1 MLSPPKEV
9 SPDPAFIAASAASQ
23 IVTNDHDSLADTWFD
38 QHGIEP
44 SGETAL
50 VAPPALKLVNR
61 FLDQL
66 LFNFLSIAKST
77 SLGALRP
84 AVSEVLKPKLAKGAI
99 NGAEQE
105 LHEYLGGGEDED
117 LLAFHTELEPSND
130 WDLELVWK
138 RTRLRCMVYSSLGD
152 MEEEDED
159 YYTEQE
165 QLDGPSGSNSNRFS
179 NNPGIVSPAVAIFLT
194 SILEYM
200 GEQVLIVAGQGA
212 YHRLRSKHERAEREG
227 TNTPLEIADR
237 VVVEEADMERVAL
250 DRTLGRLW
258 RGWKK
263 RIRSPTN
270 SISMTRSFSRE
281 SLNSP
286 AQVSRATSMTPEEVI
301 SEDVTSLA
309 TVLAEYEQASF
320 IPLPMTDDDVR
331 EIEIPGLAKQIE
343 EEEEKEPSADDELPM
358 KPRPKSVLAP
368 KSTEASAAGSA
379 LSPNSS
385 MRRNSLPHPAKTPYS
400 SPPIAEVP
408 SGEDGEAE
416 DAEEKEPVE
425 SVPAEKDANEPEI
438 VNEENATSDDHKGL
452 LAGVIATAA
461 AVSAAAVAGVG
472 AVAKGE
478 APQTALESSREET
491 DTEEDFTEEA
501 QIMTSSRVS
510 IGGMTPDEVKG
521 LSRQSSVRSPSVH
534 SLRLIDVPSA
544 KNSIGRSRNDSVD
557 AADHI
562 SNGRP
567 RVSRPSSINSPVL
580 DTQTPRIIS
589 PIARGA
595 SSSPVIRNASS
606 LSARQ
611 SARDSIFEL
620 EEKEAHEDE
629 SEPRTVV
636 PVDVAKSLRG
646 SDVDPSPP
654 SSQFTADS
662 RGAIPQ
668 TSPFVL
674 SAPPAARSL
683 RDAPTSHPSEPVIRQ
698 SSTPTTAKTP
708 GVEGGVPPLTPLR
721 EMMEG
726 AADTS
731 DEASS
736 VAPSNDAHSMSE
748 HGVPG
753 HASSDSTSTIS
764 KSRRVPEQERSIQ
777 PQIINPLRSS
787 PPRASGDEAAR
798 KNATEPK
805 SQRSLHTSGSGSSSN
820 SHKIKPVR
828 TSQESTST
836 VAEDKGRSFEQ
847 LIRSD
852 QTIQYT
858 LTPQNMRNIE
868 VSTPAEMALLN
879 LIFLKG
885 PESAVSTNVND
896 VQRPKTSRSHSSSVS
911 KLTGSQSQPPVETPK
926 AAQPFKAIPRPTS
939 NAGSR
944 LRANAPQPRDARVD
958 RDSIGDFA
966 EFIRSTGKWGS
977 SGLSRNSG

>member
-1 MLSPPKEV
+1 MAPPDFAGHVGRSSRSHSISSDRTSLTGFGSLLSPPKEV
-9 SPDPAFIAASAASQ
+9 TPDPAFIAASAASQ

-66 LFNFLSIAKST
+66 LFNFLSISKST

-117 LLAFHTELEPSND
+117 LLAFHSGLEPSHD

-165 QLDGPSGSNSNRFS
+165 QLDGPSGSNSNRYS
-179 NNPGIVSPAVAIFLT
+179 NTPGVVSPAVAIFLT

-200 GEQVLIVAGQGA
+200 GEQVLIVAGQAA

-227 TNTPLEIADR
+227 TDTPSEIADR

-281 SLNSP
+281 SLTSP
-286 AQVSRATSMTPEEVI
+286 PQGSRATSMTPEEII
-301 SEDVTSLA
+301 SEDITSLA

-331 EIEIPGLAKQIE
+331 EIEIPGLAKQIDD
-343 EEEEKEPSADDELPM
+343 EEEKDASADEQIPM
-358 KPRPKSVLAP
+358 KLRPMSMLAP
-368 KSTEASAAGSA
+368 KSTESSEAASTQP
-379 LSPNSS
+379 PNSR
-385 MRRNSLPHPAKTPYS
+385 MRRSSLPHPEKAPYS
-400 SPPIAEVP
+400 SPPIAELP

-416 DAEEKEPVE
+416 DVEEKEPVE
-425 SVPAEKDANEPEI
+425 SIATENGFNEPEVI
-438 VNEENATSDDHKGL
+438 KEEKATSDDHKGL
-452 LAGVIATAA
+452 VAGVIATAA
-461 AVSAAAVAGVG
+461 AVSAAAVAGVV

-478 APQTALESSREET
+478 APQTALESSKEET

-510 IGGMTPDEVKG
+510 IGGMTPDELKG

-534 SLRLIDVPSA
+534 SLRLIDVSSA
-544 KNSIGRSRNDSVD
+544 KNSTGRSRNDSVD
-557 AADHI
+557 AGDYI

-567 RVSRPSSINSPVL
+567 RVSSRPSSINSPVL
-580 DTQTPRIIS
+580 DTQSPRVVS
-589 PIARGA
+589 PVARGA
-595 SSSPVIRNASS
+595 NSSPVIRNGSS

-611 SARDSIFEL
+611 SARDSIIEL
-620 EEKEAHEDE
+620 EEKEAHEVE
-629 SEPRTVV
+629 SEPKTAV
-636 PVDVAKSLRG
+636 PADIARSLRG
-646 SDVDPSPP
+646 PDMDPGPT
-654 SSQFTADS
+654 SSHFTADS
-662 RGAIPQ
+662 KAATPQ
-668 TSPFVL
+668 NSTFIL

-683 RDAPTSHPSEPVIRQ
+683 RDAPTSHPSEHIIQQ
-698 SSTPTTAKTP
+698 SSTPTTARTP
-708 GVEGGVPPLTPLR
+708 GVDSGVPPLTPLR

-736 VAPSNDAHSMSE
+736 VAPSNDAQSMSE
-748 HGVPG
+748 YGVRG
-753 HASSDSTSTIS
+753 HASSDSTSTIP

-777 PQIINPLRSS
+777 PQIINSLRSS
-787 PPRASGDEAAR
+787 PPRPSRDEGAR
-798 KNATEPK
+798 KIATEPK

-868 VSTPAEMALLN
+868 VCTHPETTLLK
-879 LIFLKG
+879 LIF
-885 PESAVSTNVND
+885 
-896 VQRPKTSRSHSSSVS
+896 
-911 KLTGSQSQPPVETPK
+911 
-926 AAQPFKAIPRPTS
+926 F
-939 NAGSR
+939 
-944 LRANAPQPRDARVD
+944 
-958 RDSIGDFA
+958 
-966 EFIRSTGKWGS
+966 
-977 SGLSRNSG
+977 

>member
-1 MLSPPKEV
+1 MAPPDFAGHVGRSSRSHSISSDRTSLTGFGSLLSPPKEV
-9 SPDPAFIAASAASQ
+9 TPDPAFIAASAASQ

-66 LFNFLSIAKST
+66 LFNFLSTSKST

-117 LLAFHTELEPSND
+117 LLAFHSGLEPSHD

-179 NNPGIVSPAVAIFLT
+179 NTPGVVSPAVAIFLT

-200 GEQVLIVAGQGA
+200 GEQVLIVAGQAA

-227 TNTPLEIADR
+227 TNTPSEIADR

-281 SLNSP
+281 SLTSP
-286 AQVSRATSMTPEEVI
+286 PQGSRATSMTPEEII
-301 SEDVTSLA
+301 SEDITSLA

-331 EIEIPGLAKQIE
+331 EIEIPGLAKQIDD
-343 EEEEKEPSADDELPM
+343 EEEKDASADEQIPM
-358 KPRPKSVLAP
+358 KLRPMSMLAP
-368 KSTEASAAGSA
+368 KSTESSEAASTQP
-379 LSPNSS
+379 PNSR
-385 MRRNSLPHPAKTPYS
+385 MRRNSLPHPEKAPYS
-400 SPPIAEVP
+400 SPPIAELP

-416 DAEEKEPVE
+416 DVEEKEPVE
-425 SVPAEKDANEPEI
+425 SIATENGFNEPEVI
-438 VNEENATSDDHKGL
+438 KEEKATSDDHKGL
-452 LAGVIATAA
+452 VA
-461 AVSAAAVAGVG
+461 AVSAAAVAGVV

-478 APQTALESSREET
+478 APQTALESSKEET

-510 IGGMTPDEVKG
+510 IGGMTPDELKG

-534 SLRLIDVPSA
+534 SLRLIDVSSA
-544 KNSIGRSRNDSVD
+544 KNSTGRSRNDSVD
-557 AADHI
+557 AGDYI

-567 RVSRPSSINSPVL
+567 RVSSRPSSINSPVL
-580 DTQTPRIIS
+580 DTQSPRVVS
-589 PIARGA
+589 PVARGA
-595 SSSPVIRNASS
+595 NSSPVIRNGSS

-611 SARDSIFEL
+611 SARDSIIEL
-620 EEKEAHEDE
+620 EEKEAHEVE
-629 SEPRTVV
+629 SEPKTAV
-636 PVDVAKSLRG
+636 PADIARSLRG
-646 SDVDPSPP
+646 SDMDPGPT
-654 SSQFTADS
+654 SSHFTADS
-662 RGAIPQ
+662 KAATPQ
-668 TSPFVL
+668 NSTFIL

-683 RDAPTSHPSEPVIRQ
+683 RDAPTSHPSEHIIQQ
-698 SSTPTTAKTP
+698 SSTPTTARTP
-708 GVEGGVPPLTPLR
+708 GVDSGVPPLTPLR

-736 VAPSNDAHSMSE
+736 VAPSNDAQSMSE
-748 HGVPG
+748 YGVRG
-753 HASSDSTSTIS
+753 HASSDSTSTIP

-777 PQIINPLRSS
+777 PQIINSLRSS
-787 PPRASGDEAAR
+787 PPRPSRDEGAR
-798 KNATEPK
+798 KIATEPK

-868 VSTPAEMALLN
+868 VCTHPETTLPK
-879 LIFLKG
+879 LISF
-885 PESAVSTNVND
+885 
-896 VQRPKTSRSHSSSVS
+896 
-911 KLTGSQSQPPVETPK
+911 
-926 AAQPFKAIPRPTS
+926 
-939 NAGSR
+939 
-944 LRANAPQPRDARVD
+944 
-958 RDSIGDFA
+958 
-966 EFIRSTGKWGS
+966 
-977 SGLSRNSG
+977 

>member
-1 MLSPPKEV
+1 MAPPDFAGHVGRSSRSHSISSDRTSLTGFGSLLSPPKEV
-9 SPDPAFIAASAASQ
+9 TPDPAFIAASAASQ

-66 LFNFLSIAKST
+66 LFNFLSTSKST

-117 LLAFHTELEPSND
+117 LLAFHSGLEPSHD

-179 NNPGIVSPAVAIFLT
+179 NTPGVVSPAVAIFLT

-200 GEQVLIVAGQGA
+200 GEQVLIVAGQAA

-227 TNTPLEIADR
+227 TNTPSEIADR

-281 SLNSP
+281 SLTSP
-286 AQVSRATSMTPEEVI
+286 PQGSRATSMTPEEII
-301 SEDVTSLA
+301 SEDITSLA

-331 EIEIPGLAKQIE
+331 EIEIPGLAKQIDD
-343 EEEEKEPSADDELPM
+343 EEEKDASADEQIPM
-358 KPRPKSVLAP
+358 KLRPMSMLAP
-368 KSTEASAAGSA
+368 KSTESSEAASTQP
-379 LSPNSS
+379 PNSR
-385 MRRNSLPHPAKTPYS
+385 MRRNSLPHPEKAPYS
-400 SPPIAEVP
+400 SPPIAELP

-416 DAEEKEPVE
+416 DVEEKEPVE
-425 SVPAEKDANEPEI
+425 SIANENGFNEPEVI
-438 VNEENATSDDHKGL
+438 KEEKATSDDHKGL
-452 LAGVIATAA
+452 VAGVIATAA
-461 AVSAAAVAGVG
+461 AVSAAAVAGVV

-478 APQTALESSREET
+478 APQTALESSKEET

-510 IGGMTPDEVKG
+510 IGGTTPDELKG

-534 SLRLIDVPSA
+534 SLRLIDVSSA
-544 KNSIGRSRNDSVD
+544 KNSTGRSRNDSVD
-557 AADHI
+557 AGDYI

-567 RVSRPSSINSPVL
+567 RVSSRPSSINSPVL
-580 DTQTPRIIS
+580 DTQSPRVVS
-589 PIARGA
+589 PVARGA
-595 SSSPVIRNASS
+595 NSSPVIRNGSS

-611 SARDSIFEL
+611 SARDSIIEL
-620 EEKEAHEDE
+620 EEKEAHEVE
-629 SEPRTVV
+629 SEPKTAV
-636 PVDVAKSLRG
+636 PADIARSLRG
-646 SDVDPSPP
+646 SDMDPGPT
-654 SSQFTADS
+654 SSHFTADS
-662 RGAIPQ
+662 KAATPQ
-668 TSPFVL
+668 NSTFIL

-683 RDAPTSHPSEPVIRQ
+683 RDAPTSHPSEHIIQQ
-698 SSTPTTAKTP
+698 SSTPTTARTP
-708 GVEGGVPPLTPLR
+708 GVDSGVPPLTPLR

-736 VAPSNDAHSMSE
+736 VAPSNDAQSMSE
-748 HGVPG
+748 YGVRG
-753 HASSDSTSTIS
+753 HASSDSTSTIP

-777 PQIINPLRSS
+777 PQIINSLRSS
-787 PPRASGDEAAR
+787 PPRPSRDEGAR
-798 KNATEPK
+798 KIATEPK

-868 VSTPAEMALLN
+868 VCTHPETTLPK
-879 LIFLKG
+879 LISF
-885 PESAVSTNVND
+885 
-896 VQRPKTSRSHSSSVS
+896 
-911 KLTGSQSQPPVETPK
+911 
-926 AAQPFKAIPRPTS
+926 
-939 NAGSR
+939 
-944 LRANAPQPRDARVD
+944 
-958 RDSIGDFA
+958 
-966 EFIRSTGKWGS
+966 
-977 SGLSRNSG
+977 

>member
-1 MLSPPKEV
+1 LLSPPKEV
-9 SPDPAFIAASAASQ
+9 TPDPAFIAASAASQ

-66 LFNFLSIAKST
+66 LFNFLSTSKST

-117 LLAFHTELEPSND
+117 LLAFHSGLEPSHD

-179 NNPGIVSPAVAIFLT
+179 NTPGVVSPAVAIFLT

-200 GEQVLIVAGQGA
+200 GEQVLIVAGQAA

-227 TNTPLEIADR
+227 TNTPSEIADR

-281 SLNSP
+281 SLTSP
-286 AQVSRATSMTPEEVI
+286 PQGSRATSMTPEEII
-301 SEDVTSLA
+301 SEDITSLA

-331 EIEIPGLAKQIE
+331 EIEIPGLAKQIDD
-343 EEEEKEPSADDELPM
+343 EEEKDASADEQIPM
-358 KPRPKSVLAP
+358 KLRPMSMLAP
-368 KSTEASAAGSA
+368 KSTESSEAASTQP
-379 LSPNSS
+379 PNSR
-385 MRRNSLPHPAKTPYS
+385 MRRNSLPHPEKAPYS
-400 SPPIAEVP
+400 SPPIAELP

-416 DAEEKEPVE
+416 DVEEKEPVE
-425 SVPAEKDANEPEI
+425 SIANENGFNEPEVI
-438 VNEENATSDDHKGL
+438 KEEKATSDDHKGL
-452 LAGVIATAA
+452 VAGGIATAA
-461 AVSAAAVAGVG
+461 AVSAAAVAGVV

-478 APQTALESSREET
+478 APQTALESSKEET

-510 IGGMTPDEVKG
+510 IGGMTPDELKG

-534 SLRLIDVPSA
+534 SLRLIDVSSA
-544 KNSIGRSRNDSVD
+544 KNSTGRSRNDSVD
-557 AADHI
+557 AGDYI

-567 RVSRPSSINSPVL
+567 RVSSRPSSINSPVL
-580 DTQTPRIIS
+580 DTQSPRVVS
-589 PIARGA
+589 PVARGA
-595 SSSPVIRNASS
+595 NSSPVIRNGSS

-611 SARDSIFEL
+611 SARDSIIEL
-620 EEKEAHEDE
+620 EEKEAHEVE
-629 SEPRTVV
+629 SEPKTAV
-636 PVDVAKSLRG
+636 PADIARSLRG
-646 SDVDPSPP
+646 SDMDPGPT
-654 SSQFTADS
+654 SSHFTADS
-662 RGAIPQ
+662 KAATPQ
-668 TSPFVL
+668 NSTFIL

-683 RDAPTSHPSEPVIRQ
+683 RDAPTSHPSEHIIQQ
-698 SSTPTTAKTP
+698 SSTPTTARTP
-708 GVEGGVPPLTPLR
+708 GVDSGVPPLTPLR

-736 VAPSNDAHSMSE
+736 VAPSNDAQSMSE
-748 HGVPG
+748 YGVRG
-753 HASSDSTSTIS
+753 HASSDSTSTIP

-777 PQIINPLRSS
+777 PQIINSLRSS
-787 PPRASGDEAAR
+787 PPRPSRDEGAR
-798 KNATEPK
+798 KIATEPK

-868 VSTPAEMALLN
+868 VCTHPETTLPK
-879 LIFLKG
+879 LISF
-885 PESAVSTNVND
+885 
-896 VQRPKTSRSHSSSVS
+896 
-911 KLTGSQSQPPVETPK
+911 
-926 AAQPFKAIPRPTS
+926 
-939 NAGSR
+939 
-944 LRANAPQPRDARVD
+944 
-958 RDSIGDFA
+958 
-966 EFIRSTGKWGS
+966 
-977 SGLSRNSG
+977 